1 MATTAESNVT
11 TNHSS
16 DPVTPQAEWLPDSP
30 RQGGSYSSPVPVKGY
45 GAYNDKAYIEL
56 HFKPKGP
63 ETVQPTLNYNYS
75 TSQVLPS
82 GPHAL
87 HYRFFWV
94 REDLSEGGTTPWF
107 DTAWFYVRTPPE

>member
-30 RQGGSYSSPVPVKGY
+30 RQGGSYSSPVPVNGH
-45 GAYNDKAYIEL
+45 GAFDGKAYVQL
-56 HFKPKGP
+56 HFKPHGP
-63 ETVQPTLNYNYS
+63 ETLQPTPNYRYS
-75 TSQVLPS
+75 TSQVLPT
-82 GPHAL
+82 GPNAL
-87 HYRFFWV
+87 HYRFYWV
-94 REDLSEGGTTPWF
+94 LEDASDGDSTPWF